1 MQWQN
6 LIPIDNALAGQDD
19 YGEKGTLMIVGDP
32 KQSIYRWRGG
42 KAEQF
47 IELSKDNNPFANPD
61 KKLEHLDKTT
71 VLIHR

>member
-1 MQWQN
+1 
-6 LIPIDNALAGQDD
+6 LIDNALAGQDD
-19 YGEKGTLMIVGDP
+19 YGRERNFDDRDP

-47 IELSKDNNPFANPD
+47 IELSKDKSCNPD

>member
-1 MQWQN
+1 
-6 LIPIDNALAGQDD
+6 LIDNAPGQDD

-47 IELSKDNNPFANPD
+47 IELSKDNNPF
-61 KKLEHLDKTT
+61 KQSRSYLDRKNYRS
-71 VLIHR
+71 IHR

>member
-1 MQWQN
+1 MH
-6 LIPIDNALAGQDD
+6 LPVRDD
-19 YGEKGTLMIVGDP
+19 YGEKGTLMIRRS

-61 KKLEHLDKTT
+61 KS
-71 VLIHR
+71 